1 MSRKEKLTTQEN
13 PAVRTLTWKSDKAT
27 MVYYDKEL
35 KENVEI
41 NLPFKFAVLEKD
53 YVSFNGYSESLNEGI
68 WSNEVKNKEDVVTVK
83 AGKNILKQFKKEEWK
98 DVKDDPDLKG
108 CNYTQILYIAA
119 QLDGDDEEKI
129 YRIMLNKAS
138 FGGGITTDK
147 KTGKEHEGQ
156 ENDGWIRFINKLSK
170 GKPNAIY
177 DNYILI
183 TGSKTKKNGAVTYT
197 LAEFDSEP
205 IPESQIEKYDEMTS
219 VVEEYFEYYNN
230 KPKEDIAVEEHVM
243 QDDTDL

>member
-108 CNYTQILYIAA
+108 CNYTQISYIAA

-147 KTGKEHEGQ
+147 KTGKE
-156 ENDGWIRFINKLSK
+156 
-170 GKPNAIY
+170 Y
-177 DNYILI
+177 
-183 TGSKTKKNGAVTYT
+183 
-197 LAEFDSEP
+197 
-205 IPESQIEKYDEMTS
+205 
-219 VVEEYFEYYNN
+219 
-230 KPKEDIAVEEHVM
+230 
-243 QDDTDL
+243 